1 MYLLCLRTQAFLQG
15 VENYKERLEVVSFE
29 LGVRGTKFIDPL
41 ENLGEAGYYE
51 AELEF
56 ADLYETLLVLLDID
70 PAVVGLGPS
79 PTRQLVLESGKL
91 TCGNY

>member
-29 LGVRGTKFIDPL
+29 LGMRGTKFIDPL

-56 ADLYETLLVLLDID
+56 ADLYETLLVLLDIY

-91 TCGNY
+91 TYGNY

>member
-15 VENYKERLEVVSFE
+15 VENYEERLKVVSFK

>member
-15 VENYKERLEVVSFE
+15 VENYKERLKVVSFK
-29 LGVRGTKFIDPL
+29 LSVRGTKFIDPL

>member
-15 VENYKERLEVVSFE
+15 VENYKERLKVVSFE
-29 LGVRGTKFIDPL
+29 FGMGGTKFIDPL

-56 ADLYETLLVLLDID
+56 ADLYETLLVLLDIY

>member
-15 VENYKERLEVVSFE
+15 VENYEERLKVVSFE